1 MRLLLLVA
9 LSAVAVPAAADG
21 DGEAGR
27 KVAEQHCARCHVVGD
42 YNKYGGIGST
52 PSFQLLANS
61 FPDYK
66 DRFETFFAR
75 RPHPVFV
82 IIEGYGRHMPELPPN
97 AAPVKLPLSAVADVL
112 AFVETLR
119 KKR

>member
-1 MRLLLLVA
+1 MTTVMGILLLVT
-9 LSAVAVPAAADG
+9 LTAVAVPAAADG
-21 DGEAGR
+21 DVEAGR
-27 KVAEQHCARCHVVGD
+27 KVAEQHCARCHVVGG

-82 IIEGYGRHMPELPPN
+82 IIEGTADTCPSCRPTPP
-97 AAPVKLPLSAVADVL
+97 
-112 AFVETLR
+112 R
-119 KKR
+119 